1 MASGGED
8 PGPSDVRSHVPALV
22 ADRSHLM
29 QGNDVRLH
37 DDVQRGGLQQLGGG
51 DGGGDTGSE
60 STRTDRPP
68 CVDDAHMRMP
78 TRNVMHIHG
87 AHVPDEMVPKFGME
101 FKSYEMAYAFYNK
114 YVEHAGFNVRK
125 SRSRAAYR
133 EICCSKEGKNKYRG
147 DETKRERRRGSARIG
162 CRAYVRVRNVVI
174 EGEVALTITYNQ
186 HCLDVPCFE
195 MKGLNHLSGYLRRSR
210 IAWETALHHVAFL
223 QTYTP
228 IEFEYAWKE
237 FIDKFGLHDSTEL
250 RDLYDI
256 RHRWVPAFFKED
268 YCGHMTSTQRSE
280 SFNRLVKSS
289 FVDHQTALHRFAR
302 RILEV
307 VLSRKE
313 KEAAE
318 TRACQDVPNVK
329 TAWPFAE
336 QLSRV
341 YTRAVFKVFENTLD
355 ESVHFRIEQ
364 YGVDQ
369 TQWIISHSK
378 RSEKHDWCQR
388 QFKVTADVVNGQFIC
403 ECMQWEHTGLFCP
416 HLLRAFVHVQVE
428 KIPHTYVL
436 RRYSREAK
444 SDVNFDRRDRPI
456 AGLDG
461 VKLSNRTKV
470 LSLDAQQLVKWG
482 RRSSV
487 AFERATSVMKGLRNQ
502 LEEIPADVHGLDAD
516 DGVSEHE
523 VEVGDGA
530 RPSI

>member
-1 MASGGED
+1 
-8 PGPSDVRSHVPALV
+8 
-22 ADRSHLM
+22 
-29 QGNDVRLH
+29 
-37 DDVQRGGLQQLGGG
+37 
-51 DGGGDTGSE
+51 
-60 STRTDRPP
+60 
-68 CVDDAHMRMP
+68 
-78 TRNVMHIHG
+78 
-87 AHVPDEMVPKFGME
+87 
-101 FKSYEMAYAFYNK
+101 
-114 YVEHAGFNVRK
+114 
-125 SRSRAAYR
+125 
-133 EICCSKEGKNKYRG
+133 
-147 DETKRERRRGSARIG
+147 
-162 CRAYVRVRNVVI
+162 
-174 EGEVALTITYNQ
+174 
-186 HCLDVPCFE
+186 
-195 MKGLNHLSGYLRRSR
+195 
-210 IAWETALHHVAFL
+210 
-223 QTYTP
+223 
-228 IEFEYAWKE
+228 
-237 FIDKFGLHDSTEL
+237 
-250 RDLYDI
+250 
-256 RHRWVPAFFKED
+256 
-268 YCGHMTSTQRSE
+268 MTSTQRSE

-403 ECMQWEHTGLFCP
+403 LFCP